1 MDPDS
6 AEWKWSLFPKV
17 ELHLHLDTSV
27 SYQVA
32 SALEPGLTR
41 ERYDEEFVAPPLVG
55 SLTAFLQRAWRQ
67 VALLQTE
74 EALRLLATDV
84 VEQLAADGVAYAEL
98 RFAPLLHLE
107 RGLTPER
114 VVDAVVH
121 AAMAAGQANDVALGF
136 ILCTLRHFDAEQS
149 MATAVLVE
157 EFAAKGFTVG
167 FDLAGDEIN
176 HPLEAHLAAFAHI
189 RERDLPFTVHAG
201 EAGGPE
207 NVTEVLDALSPT
219 RIGHGVRCVEDAT
232 VLARVA
238 AERVHLEVCPSCN
251 VQTEVAPSYADHQL
265 TGLRTAGVELGI
277 STDQRTI
284 TPITLSREYARLEHH
299 LGWTK
304 ADFLRANLSALA
316 VSFASDEMKQAIS
329 DRLTA
334 AYAD

>member
-6 AEWKWSLFPKV
+6 AEGKWRPFPKV

-27 SYQVA
+27 SYRVA

-74 EALRLLATDV
+74 VALRLLATDV
-84 VEQLAADGVAYAEL
+84 VEQLAEDGVAYAEL

-107 RGLTPER
+107 QGLTPAQ
-114 VVDAVVH
+114 VVSTVIDAASTAGADHNVH
-121 AAMAAGQANDVALGF
+121 IGF

-149 MATAVLVE
+149 MATALLVE
-157 EFAAKGFTVG
+157 KFAARGFTVG

-176 HPLEAHLAAFAHI
+176 HPLDAHLPAFEHI
-189 RERDLPFTVHAG
+189 RSHRLPFTVHAG

-219 RIGHGVRCVEDAT
+219 RIGHGVRCVEDPV

-238 AERVHLEVCPSCN
+238 TERVHLEVCPSCN
-251 VQTEVAPSYADHQL
+251 VQTEVSPSYAGHQL
-265 TGLRTAGVELGI
+265 GALRAAGVELGI

-284 TPITLSREYARLEHH
+284 TPVTLSREYARLEHH

-316 VSFASDEMKQAIS
+316 VSFASDEVKLAIS

-334 AYAD
+334 GYAD